1 MSAPLICTQKVK
13 NGSVERQQSR
23 GIQHLSFGLHGAIFV
38 TASLVLLQ
46 LYRKL
51 GLLIL
56 VGGVSD
62 VQQKPKGRALLVFK
76 QCGFLLAREG
86 TAKDAFLNLIA
97 VTVEVNQMQ
106 SDPRDPALGD
116 SKESYKS
123 QKPSK
128 KRGRRSLDFDS
139 DIEHSGEQSNGSA
152 SNQLVLYN
160 AGNSDPGQ
168 DALTVTDPEDISP
181 DGSRLWAIDKPNI
194 SQPPPGWERLLR
206 IRGEGS
212 TKFADVYYAA
222 PSGKKLRSMVEI
234 QRYLLEHPEHIQ
246 QGVNLSQFS
255 FQIPRPLQENYVRK
269 RHARSMSSCDVGL
282 MSPKPL
288 EPEEVRPLSWE
299 APLVHRDRQT
309 GEPDEPAPPLPVP
322 SDHSDE
328 ITNQKKKEANS
339 QSNIQ

>member
-1 MSAPLICTQKVK
+1 
-13 NGSVERQQSR
+13 
-23 GIQHLSFGLHGAIFV
+23 
-38 TASLVLLQ
+38 
-46 LYRKL
+46 
-51 GLLIL
+51 
-56 VGGVSD
+56 
-62 VQQKPKGRALLVFK
+62 
-76 QCGFLLAREG
+76 
-86 TAKDAFLNLIA
+86 
-97 VTVEVNQMQ
+97 MQ

-168 DALTVTDPEDISP
+168 DALTVTGQTEEHILFKSFLATNSSRRVLPSIGAFTVQCAACFKWRLIPTKEKYEEIRQNILQEPFVCEHAREWRPDIVCEDPEDISP

-288 EPEEVRPLSWE
+288 EPEE
-299 APLVHRDRQT
+299 
-309 GEPDEPAPPLPVP
+309 G
-322 SDHSDE
+322 
-328 ITNQKKKEANS
+328 K
-339 QSNIQ
+339 

>member
-1 MSAPLICTQKVK
+1 
-13 NGSVERQQSR
+13 
-23 GIQHLSFGLHGAIFV
+23 
-38 TASLVLLQ
+38 
-46 LYRKL
+46 
-51 GLLIL
+51 
-56 VGGVSD
+56 
-62 VQQKPKGRALLVFK
+62 
-76 QCGFLLAREG
+76 
-86 TAKDAFLNLIA
+86 
-97 VTVEVNQMQ
+97 MQ

-168 DALTVTDPEDISP
+168 DALTVTGQTEEHILFKSFLATNSSRRVLPSIGAFTVQCAACFKWRLIPTKKKYEEIRQNILQEPFVCEHAREWRPDIVCEDPEDISP

-212 TKFADVYYAA
+212 TKFADV
-222 PSGKKLRSMVEI
+222 
-234 QRYLLEHPEHIQ
+234 YLLEHPEHIQ